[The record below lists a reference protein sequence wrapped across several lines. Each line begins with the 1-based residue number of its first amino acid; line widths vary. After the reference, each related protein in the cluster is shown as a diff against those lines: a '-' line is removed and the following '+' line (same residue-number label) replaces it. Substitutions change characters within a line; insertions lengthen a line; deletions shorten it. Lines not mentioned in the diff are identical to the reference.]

1 MEVHRQVRCA
11 RPEAALPKGIF
22 AVFLLMLLAGVSA
35 SADTI
40 YLKDGSSLDGT
51 VKQSDA
57 DKVLIEIGKGQ
68 MTLSPADVA
77 RIEKNDKT
85 GSEKNLSILRA
96 KQHTD
101 DLYQR
106 TGLTAQQRDDVRA
119 AMDPLWSPD
128 EAQRT
133 DARKKLLAM
142 NKEMPV
148 FKYLESY
155 LPYAKNLIAPEI
167 MTTLVQ
173 MDPAKAKDTVLSFTQ
188 NPDPVSRSKALELA
202 ASYRNDGDLD
212 TIARGLVD
220 VDNTVRIAAA
230 RAVAIAG
237 GKRATPALIEELKSA
252 DPRVRNASREALKYL
267 WSTGGVNVDLSTLE
281 EWGAFWNGKA
291 HAFKEPISVSALTPL
306 VSPEDLAKAGSSHD
320 E

>member
-1 MEVHRQVRCA
+1 MEIHREMRYT
-11 RPEAALPKGIF
+11 RLGAAVLTGIF
-22 AVFLLMLLAGVSA
+22 AAYSMMLLAGESA

-40 YLKDGSSLDGT
+40 HLKDGSSLDGI

-57 DKVLIEIGKGQ
+57 DKVVIEIGKGQ
-68 MTLSPADVA
+68 MTFSMADVA

-85 GSEKNLSILRA
+85 GSEKTVSILRA

-133 DARKKLLAM
+133 VARKKLLAM
-142 NKEMPV
+142 GKEMAV
-148 FKYLESY
+148 FNYLESY
-155 LPYAKNLIAPEI
+155 LPYAKDLVAPEI
-167 MTTLVQ
+167 MKTLVE

-188 NPDPVSRSKALELA
+188 NPSPVNRSKALELA
-202 ASYRNDGDLD
+202 ASYKNDADLD

-230 RAVAIAG
+230 HAVAIAG
-237 GKRATPALIEELKSA
+237 GKRATPALIEELKNA

-267 WSTGGVNVDLSTLE
+267 WNAGVNVDLSTPE
-281 EWGAFWNGKA
+281 EWDAFWNGKA
-291 HAFKEPISVSALTPL
+291 HEIKDPISVSTLTPL
-306 VSPEDLAKAGSSHD
+306 VSPEDLANATSSHD